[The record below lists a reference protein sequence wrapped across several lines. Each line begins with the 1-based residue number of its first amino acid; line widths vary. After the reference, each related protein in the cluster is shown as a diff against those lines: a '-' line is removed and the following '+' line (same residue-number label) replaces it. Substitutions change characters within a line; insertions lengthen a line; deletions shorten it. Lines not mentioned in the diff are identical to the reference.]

1 MPTTSTR
8 KIPVKAQTSSPQS
21 NASIRYPVCGIFIGC
36 QLPLFGGLQGVAQRI
51 NVTSPQR
58 SSVFY
63 YGSRSR
69 ESRDRGE
76 PRSTR
81 AHCPIRPGN
90 GVGSGRKGGGR
101 YRRPDPTGNIAGPRV
116 LREGA
121 SPGPALLYD
130 IRSRWCIPQMS
141 DICQIRKVRGVH
153 GRTLSLVQVPPKRPC
168 VSRRQLPRPGPVLGT
183 HTKPGAAAELMEVVV
198 QAAGLLADYELL
210 AHGLQI
216 LSGQPPP
223 TVSHASSSRRKSTDH
238 PKRNS
243 TPSQRQW
250 LIL

>member
-116 LREGA
+116 LREGT
-121 SPGPALLYD
+121 SPGPALLYVT
-130 IRSRWCIPQMS
+130 RSRWRIPQMS
-141 DICQIRKVRGVH
+141 DICEIRKIRGVH
-153 GRTLSLVQVPPKRPC
+153 GVTLSLIQVPPKRPG
-168 VSRRQLPRPGPVLGT
+168 VGRRQLPGPGPVLGA
-183 HTKPGAAAELMEVVV
+183 HAEPGAAADLMEVIV
-198 QAAGLLADYELL
+198 QAAGLVADDELL
-210 AHGLQI
+210 AHCLQV
-216 LSGQPPP
+216 LPLQPPP
-223 TVSHASSSRRKSTDH
+223 TVSHASSSRRKSRDH
-238 PKRNS
+238 LKPNRI
-243 TPSQRQW
+243 PPQRQR
-250 LIL
+250 